1 MQCDVCGAEVGPEQR
16 FCMDCG
22 ARLNR
27 SGPADPT
34 PAPPLELAPP
44 GGHPMFDPVTGQL
57 LSALPPPPPRSVATD
72 RAPVDPA
79 PIDAAASDPDATRA
93 MPLAPVPFA
102 PPDPTPA
109 GGVGWSVPDEHI
121 PLWPG
126 ETYPTRR
133 QAVERSVSA
142 VPPTMQMPGGY
153 AAYPTEAWDG
163 DGWDDGAAARPSFR
177 VKPLLVLT
185 ILTVVAVGVA
195 IFTDVIH
202 VGAQQS
208 LGGPWKVNDFGT
220 NLTVAGLVSCLFMLA
235 GALAWCGGYRW
246 GAGLAGGAGTGLA
259 GWAALV
265 IGLAEL
271 PLAQADRVGIGWSR
285 ELGYWALIAAG
296 GLGLVTF
303 VVSLT
308 RVGNDGRAGLDPW
321 VAALG
326 AMAAIAAAVGP
337 LIPVGSADV
346 TENYSSPSGLDW
358 PTLFFAARLAQLGLL
373 LMCGVFGFLLV
384 RRYGLGLAIGGT
396 VVSGWLV
403 LTAATEQTDFPIGP
417 AQTNP
422 GAAGYATV
430 VTLVDAPHAVTVVG
444 VGLVFFF
451 GLVATAMALID
462 N

>member
-1 MQCDVCGAEVGPEQR
+1 
-16 FCMDCG
+16 
-22 ARLNR
+22 
-27 SGPADPT
+27 
-34 PAPPLELAPP
+34 
-44 GGHPMFDPVTGQL
+44 
-57 LSALPPPPPRSVATD
+57 
-72 RAPVDPA
+72 
-79 PIDAAASDPDATRA
+79 

-109 GGVGWSVPDEHI
+109 AGVGWTVPEEHI

-142 VPPTMQMPGGY
+142 AAPPTMQVPGGY
-153 AAYPTEAWDG
+153 AAYEIEPWDG
-163 DGWDDGAAARPSFR
+163 EGWDDAPGVRPTFR

-195 IFTDVIH
+195 VLTDV
-202 VGAQQS
+202 VNVTGLQQN

-220 NLTVAGLVSCLFMLA
+220 NLTVAALASCLFMLV
-235 GALAWCGGYRW
+235 GALAWGFGYRW
-246 GAGLAGGAGTGLA
+246 GAGLAGGAGTGIA

-271 PLAQADRVGIGWSR
+271 PLAQADRAGIGWSC
-285 ELGYWALIAAG
+285 ELGYWALLVAG

-303 VVSLT
+303 VVSLA
-308 RVGNDGRAGLDPW
+308 RVGSDGRAGLDPW

-337 LIPVGSADV
+337 LIPVGGADV

-403 LTAATEQTDFPIGP
+403 LTAATEQTDLPIGP

-430 VTLVDAPHAVTVVG
+430 ATLVDTPHAVTIVG

-462 N
+462 S